1 MTPIQVAARQVAQIK
16 SLGENPSP
24 DWISRQF
31 GITIGEAQDVCDGNV
46 AKEAPREG
54 KKPRL
59 GNKRPDKVDTQHIA
73 PHIPSTLRARVQ
85 GLLLATLPIIL
96 FCASMAGAYRSFGLC
111 YDYFSRSNTTDGA
124 LTISIMLVALSFTGT
139 QAISMLWESAK
150 KGKRIFVFILVVLVT
165 AGTMSTNVF
174 ISASELANQKSDSRT
189 ASTQKIAEARQIEAR
204 ILELEG
210 KRESIKEGMEL
221 DRQERTVLL
230 DAQKT
235 LTVGEYQYNRTR
247 QNIDAIKRRIDIA
260 IESLDGIDKEIAD
273 NRLRLSA
280 IGVDESAVRSSTDTE
295 NFINWAAS
303 MLIEVGGPVALMLSM
318 SL

>member
-1 MTPIQVAARQVAQIK
+1 
-16 SLGENPSP
+16 
-24 DWISRQF
+24 
-31 GITIGEAQDVCDGNV
+31 
-46 AKEAPREG
+46 
-54 KKPRL
+54 
-59 GNKRPDKVDTQHIA
+59 
-73 PHIPSTLRARVQ
+73 
-85 GLLLATLPIIL
+85 
-96 FCASMAGAYRSFGLC
+96 
-111 YDYFSRSNTTDGA
+111 
-124 LTISIMLVALSFTGT
+124 MLVALSFTGT

-204 ILELEG
+204 VKELEG
-210 KRESIKEGMEL
+210 KRESIQEGMEL

-247 QNIDAIKRRIDIA
+247 QNIDAIKKRIDIA
-260 IESLDGIDKEIAD
+260 IESLDGIDTEISS
-273 NRLRLSA
+273 NRLKLSA
-280 IGVDESAVRSSTDTE
+280 IGVDESAARSSTDTE
-295 NFINWAAS
+295 NFINWSAS